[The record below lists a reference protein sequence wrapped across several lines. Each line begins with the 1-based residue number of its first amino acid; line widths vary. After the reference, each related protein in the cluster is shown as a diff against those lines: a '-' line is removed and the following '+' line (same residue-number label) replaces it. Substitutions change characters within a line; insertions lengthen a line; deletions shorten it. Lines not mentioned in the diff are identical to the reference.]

1 MFGEEDVVNNRKATT
16 TISCISSEAT
26 LYCIK
31 KEEFLDKM
39 NSSANDKTWTM
50 IVKYVFDKDI
60 ETKNRIS
67 ASMYNYHS

>member
-16 TISCISSEAT
+16 TIQCISTEAT

-39 NSSANDKTWTM
+39 N
-50 IVKYVFDKDI
+50 
-60 ETKNRIS
+60 
-67 ASMYNYHS
+67 

>member
-1 MFGEEDVVNNRKATT
+1 MIGEEDVVNNRKATT
-16 TISCISSEAT
+16 TISCISHEAT
-26 LYCIK
+26 LYSIK

-39 NSSANDKTWTM
+39 NSGVNEKTWQM
-50 IVKYVFDKDI
+50 IIKYVYEKDV